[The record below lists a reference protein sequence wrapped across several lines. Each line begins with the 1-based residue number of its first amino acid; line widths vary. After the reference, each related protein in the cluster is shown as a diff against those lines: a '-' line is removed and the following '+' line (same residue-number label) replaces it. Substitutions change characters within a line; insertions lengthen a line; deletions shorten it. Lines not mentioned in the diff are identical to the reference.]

1 MKSLEV
7 LIFLGPPGSGK
18 GTQAQILTDNL
29 NLNHLSVGDLLR
41 ENILNNT
48 ELGKLA
54 SNYVKSG
61 ELVPDELII
70 DLMDSYITNIKNKTD
85 NSGIILDGFPRT
97 INQAIAL
104 ENKIKQLNVSIK
116 AVINLD
122 IPDQKILNRLAA
134 RGREDDKPELI
145 KNRLKVY
152 RNQTE
157 PLLEFYSERSLLET
171 INGDQSET
179 DVSSAI
185 INVLKAE
192 VAWCLTTKLISWLR
206 LKKKFHIWGKQ
217 EVLLPK

>member
-1 MKSLEV
+1 MKSLDV

-18 GTQAQILTDNL
+18 GTQAEILTDKL
-29 NLNHLSVGDLLR
+29 NFTHLSIGDLLR
-41 ENILNNT
+41 ENIVNNT

-70 DLMDSYITNIKNKTD
+70 NLMDFYITELKDKNGIF
-85 NSGIILDGFPRT
+85 GIILDGFPRT
-97 INQAIAL
+97 INQAISL
-104 ENKIKQLNVSIK
+104 ENKLKQLNVNIK
-116 AVINLD
+116 SVLNLD
-122 IPDQKILNRLAA
+122 ITNQKILKRLAG

-171 INGDQSET
+171 INGDQSEA

-192 VAWCLTTKLISWLR
+192 VA
-206 LKKKFHIWGKQ
+206 
-217 EVLLPK
+217 

>member
-18 GTQAQILTDNL
+18 GTQAEILTDNL
-29 NLNHLSVGDLLR
+29 NLSHLSVGDLLR
-41 ENILNNT
+41 ENILNST

-116 AVINLD
+116 AVLNLD
-122 IPDQKILNRLAA
+122 ISDQKILNRLAA

-192 VAWCLTTKLISWLR
+192 VA
-206 LKKKFHIWGKQ
+206 
-217 EVLLPK
+217 

>member
-18 GTQAQILTDNL
+18 GTQAEILTDNL

-54 SNYVKSG
+54 SNYVKTG

-85 NSGIILDGFPRT
+85 ISGIILDGFPRT

-116 AVINLD
+116 AVLNLD
-122 IPDQKILNRLAA
+122 ISDQKILNRLAA

-192 VAWCLTTKLISWLR
+192 VA
-206 LKKKFHIWGKQ
+206 
-217 EVLLPK
+217 

>member
-18 GTQAQILTDNL
+18 GTQAEILTDNL

-85 NSGIILDGFPRT
+85 ISGIILDGFPRT

-116 AVINLD
+116 AVLNLD
-122 IPDQKILNRLAA
+122 ISDQKILNRLAA

-192 VAWCLTTKLISWLR
+192 VA
-206 LKKKFHIWGKQ
+206 
-217 EVLLPK
+217 

>member
-18 GTQAQILTDNL
+18 GTQAEILTDNL

-41 ENILNNT
+41 ENILNST

-85 NSGIILDGFPRT
+85 ISGIILDGFPRT

-116 AVINLD
+116 AVLNLD
-122 IPDQKILNRLAA
+122 ISDQKILNRLAA

-192 VAWCLTTKLISWLR
+192 VA
-206 LKKKFHIWGKQ
+206 
-217 EVLLPK
+217 

>member
-122 IPDQKILNRLAA
+122 IPDQKILNRLAS

-192 VAWCLTTKLISWLR
+192 VA
-206 LKKKFHIWGKQ
+206 
-217 EVLLPK
+217 

>member
-18 GTQAQILTDNL
+18 GTQAEILTEKL
-29 NLNHLSVGDLLR
+29 NLNHLSIGDLLR
-41 ENILNNT
+41 ENIEKNT

-54 SNYVKSG
+54 SGYVRSG

-70 DLMDSYITNIKNKTD
+70 DLMDSYFSNVKNKS
-85 NSGIILDGFPRT
+85 NISGIILDGFPRT
-97 INQAIAL
+97 IKQAIAL

-116 AVINLD
+116 AVVNLD
-122 IPDQKILNRLAA
+122 ISDQKILNRLEG
-134 RGREDDKPELI
+134 RGRDDDKPELI

-152 RNQTE
+152 RNQTK
-157 PLLEFYSERSLLET
+157 PLLEFYNKRSLLDS
-171 INGDQSET
+171 INGDQAET

-192 VAWCLTTKLISWLR
+192 VVWC
-206 LKKKFHIWGKQ
+206 
-217 EVLLPK
+217 

>member
-29 NLNHLSVGDLLR
+29 NLIHLSVGDLLR

-192 VAWCLTTKLISWLR
+192 VA
-206 LKKKFHIWGKQ
+206 
-217 EVLLPK
+217 

>member
-18 GTQAQILTDNL
+18 GTQAEILTDKL
-29 NLNHLSVGDLLR
+29 NFTHLSIGDLLR
-41 ENILNNT
+41 ENIANNT
-48 ELGKLA
+48 DLGKLA

-70 DLMDSYITNIKNKTD
+70 DLMDSYITELKNES
-85 NSGIILDGFPRT
+85 NVFGIILDGFPRT

-116 AVINLD
+116 AVLNLD
-122 IPDQKILNRLAA
+122 ITDQKILNRLAG

-145 KNRLKVY
+145 KNRLEVY
-152 RNQTE
+152 RNQTK
-157 PLLEFYSERSLLET
+157 PLLEFYSERSLLDT

-185 INVLKAE
+185 FNVLKAE
-192 VAWCLTTKLISWLR
+192 VA
-206 LKKKFHIWGKQ
+206 
-217 EVLLPK
+217 

>member
-18 GTQAQILTDNL
+18 GTQAEILTKKL
-29 NLNHLSVGDLLR
+29 NFTHLSIGDLLR
-41 ENILNNT
+41 ENIVNNT
-48 ELGKLA
+48 DLGKLA

-61 ELVPDELII
+61 ELVPDDLII
-70 DLMDSYITNIKNKTD
+70 DLMDSYITELKDERNV
-85 NSGIILDGFPRT
+85 SGIILDGFPRT
-97 INQAIAL
+97 INQATAL

-116 AVINLD
+116 AVLNLN
-122 IPDQKILNRLAA
+122 IADQEILNRLAG

-157 PLLEFYSERSLLET
+157 PLLEFYKERSLLDT

-179 DVSSAI
+179 DVSSTI
-185 INVLKAE
+185 FNVLKAE
-192 VAWCLTTKLISWLR
+192 VI
-206 LKKKFHIWGKQ
+206 
-217 EVLLPK
+217 

>member
-18 GTQAQILTDNL
+18 GTQAEILTDKL

-54 SNYVKSG
+54 SSYVKSG

-85 NSGIILDGFPRT
+85 ISGIILDGFPRT

-122 IPDQKILNRLAA
+122 IPDQKILNRLAS

-145 KNRLKVY
+145 KNRLNVY

-157 PLLEFYSERSLLET
+157 PLLEFYKKRSLLDP
-171 INGDQSET
+171 INGDQAEV
-179 DVSSAI
+179 DVSNAI
-185 INVLKAE
+185 INILKAE
-192 VAWCLTTKLISWLR
+192 VA
-206 LKKKFHIWGKQ
+206 
-217 EVLLPK
+217 

>member
-134 RGREDDKPELI
+134 RGREDDKPKLI

-192 VAWCLTTKLISWLR
+192 VA
-206 LKKKFHIWGKQ
+206 
-217 EVLLPK
+217 

>member
-29 NLNHLSVGDLLR
+29 NLNHLSVGELLR

-192 VAWCLTTKLISWLR
+192 VA
-206 LKKKFHIWGKQ
+206 
-217 EVLLPK
+217 

>member
-41 ENILNNT
+41 ENILNST

-192 VAWCLTTKLISWLR
+192 VA
-206 LKKKFHIWGKQ
+206 
-217 EVLLPK
+217 

>member
-18 GTQAQILTDNL
+18 GTQAKILTDKL

-54 SNYVKSG
+54 SSYVKSG

-192 VAWCLTTKLISWLR
+192 VA
-206 LKKKFHIWGKQ
+206 
-217 EVLLPK
+217 

>member
-18 GTQAQILTDNL
+18 GTQAEILTDKL

-54 SNYVKSG
+54 SSYVKSG
-61 ELVPDELII
+61 ELVPDDLII

-85 NSGIILDGFPRT
+85 ISGIILDGFPRT

-145 KNRLKVY
+145 KNRLNVY

-157 PLLEFYSERSLLET
+157 PLLEFYKKRSLLDP
-171 INGDQSET
+171 INGDQAEV
-179 DVSSAI
+179 DVSNAI
-185 INVLKAE
+185 INILKAE
-192 VAWCLTTKLISWLR
+192 VA
-206 LKKKFHIWGKQ
+206 
-217 EVLLPK
+217 